1 MTDDDVYSEEE
12 SDDDAFFDELPDDA
26 LFTSVWLLTGITGSV
41 FGHLTFANGR
51 IAFTTND
58 GCVFNVPLSEVSDV
72 EFPWYYFDV
81 SVKFRIGAERYR
93 LSFAKPGNTGGR
105 LSDVFEGRQ
114 SGKAWKSVL
123 TART

>member
-1 MTDDDVYSEEE
+1 MGNQMTDDDV
-12 SDDDAFFDELPDDA
+12 FVDELPDDA

-72 EFPWYYFDV
+72 EFPWYYFGGG
-81 SVKFRIGAERYR
+81 VKFRIGADSYR
-93 LSFAKPGNTGGR
+93 LSFVQPNNVAGYPDIG
-105 LSDVFEGRQ
+105 EGRRACKVWR
-114 SGKAWKSVL
+114 SLLV
-123 TART
+123 ART

>member
-58 GCVFNVPLSEVSDV
+58 GCVFNSPTAQFTVYASKQASDCSLYSSLAT
-72 EFPWYYFDV
+72 FF
-81 SVKFRIGAERYR
+81 
-93 LSFAKPGNTGGR
+93 
-105 LSDVFEGRQ
+105 
-114 SGKAWKSVL
+114 
-123 TART
+123 

>member
-81 SVKFRIGAERYR
+81 SVKFRIELKDTGC
-93 LSFAKPGNTGGR
+93 LSLNR
-105 LSDVFEGRQ
+105 VILEDVFRMSLKVVSPVKLG
-114 SGKAWKSVL
+114 SL
-123 TART
+123 C